1 MNWILGL
8 CGSALIAFLAYQ
20 KRSLTLSGALAA
32 VLVGTVLYGAG
43 SLPWFGTLILFF
55 LSSTLLTKW
64 KTNAKSELEAN
75 YEKTGRRDAGQ
86 VFANGGLGVLLCLL
100 AWLWPHPLWWWAFL
114 GVMATVNA
122 DTWATEV
129 GGLSKRPP
137 RFLLTLRQV
146 APGTSG
152 GVSGLGLLASL
163 LGGLFIGGSA
173 WGLSLGTDLAE
184 HRYALLWIGGAAGLF
199 GSLFD
204 SLLGATLQAMFKCPV
219 CGKETERREH
229 CKTPTLHLRGL
240 PFLSNDLVNLA
251 ASAFGGA
258 VAVWCYILF
267 YNL

>member
-1 MNWILGL
+1 MDWIFG
-8 CGSALIAFLAYQ
+8 CFGSALIAFLAYQ

-32 VLVGTVLYGAG
+32 VFVGTVLYGAG

-64 KTNAKSELEAN
+64 KGKAKAELEAN

-86 VFANGGLGVLLCLL
+86 VLANGGLGVLLCLL
-100 AWLWPHPLWWWAFL
+100 AWVWPHPLWWWAFL
-114 GVMATVNA
+114 GVMATVNS

-137 RFLLTLRQV
+137 RFLLNLKPV

-163 LGGLFIGGSA
+163 FGGLFIGASA
-173 WGLSLGTDLAE
+173 W
-184 HRYALLWIGGAAGLF
+184 LLTFVTGQPMSFGELLLIGGVSGLA

-204 SLLGATLQAMFKCPV
+204 SLLGATLQAMFKCTV

-229 CKTPTLHLRGL
+229 CGQQTALHRGL
-240 PFLSNDLVNLA
+240 PVLSNDLVNLA
-251 ASAFGGA
+251 ASLFGGGIA
-258 VAVWCYILF
+258 ML
-267 YNL
+267 LSSM